1 MLPRNIPGAWPYPP
15 LHARET
21 TPTLAARDLTPSH
34 LPGYLDGYAASAP
47 VGSFAPDALGIYDLG
62 GNVAEWNHDVYS
74 IAPGGGSRGPVETD
88 PLGPESG
95 PHHVIRGSSWKDAS
109 ITRLRLSFRD
119 YANIGRPDV
128 GFRVARYVD

>member
-1 MLPRNIPGAWPYPP
+1 MALPP
-15 LHARET
+15 
-21 TPTLAARDLTPSH
+21 TPRSGNYADTAARDLTSSH
-34 LPGYLDGYAASAP
+34 LPGYLDGYPASAP
-47 VGSFAPDALGIYDLG
+47 VGSFAPDARGIYDLG

-74 IAPGGGSRGPVETD
+74 IAPGAGIRGPVETD

-119 YANIGRPDV
+119 YSNIGRPDV